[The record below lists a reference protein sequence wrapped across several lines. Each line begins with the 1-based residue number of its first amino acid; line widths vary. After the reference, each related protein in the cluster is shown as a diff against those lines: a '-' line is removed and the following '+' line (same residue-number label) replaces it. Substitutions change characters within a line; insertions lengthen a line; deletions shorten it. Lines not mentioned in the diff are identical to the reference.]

1 MTFLFT
7 ILHLSVYFTWA
18 FLCLLEHC
26 LSPPSLL
33 FPFTITL
40 FSLSLLRKTIFY
52 RRSYFV
58 FVVQKIFGKTSFLI
72 CIACLSHPK
81 KKKHYHHSPL
91 LSALDSLRNSYN
103 PTTTP
108 ITKNSNLNSLQS
120 HCFPVNWIKIHTFEA
135 SSRNLTIIQVFKI
148 EQQAPNMKTKY

>member
-1 MTFLFT
+1 MVCQFKNSIKDMTFLFT

-81 KKKHYHHSPL
+81 KIKKNKHQHHSPL

-120 HCFPVNWIKIHTFEA
+120 HCFPVN
-135 SSRNLTIIQVFKI
+135 
-148 EQQAPNMKTKY
+148 